1 VGLRELYLH
10 ACANAERGDSTEA
23 CRLYEQL
30 LQTAIDPHFRA
41 LLCNDIAAL
50 TVQAGDVD
58 AGRRGFEAALA
69 VDAECMCARENLAI
83 LLADTGPVVA
93 SAAQASLLLPKTP
106 EIGASSASAKVAIVS
121 FLFNWPSTGG
131 GIVHTVELARFLAK
145 AGYEV
150 RHFYVRYTAWEI
162 GKVEL
167 QLSFPSEALEFDDAS
182 WKLCAIQDRFRE
194 AVDQFHPDHVIITDS
209 WNIKPLLAEAVE
221 GYPYIL
227 RLQAMECLCP
237 LNNVR
242 LLADPDGQ
250 VRQCPLHQLA
260 TPRECARCL
269 QERGQHSGGL
279 HQAERAL
286 AGVGTPEYHE
296 RLLRTLRQAEAV
308 LVVNPLTEAMLSP
321 YARRVRVV
329 TAGMDPARFPWPPPT
344 IESPSGKVKT
354 VFFAGLVDEWM
365 KGFHVLHEA
374 CSLLWQ
380 CRQDFGLVATGD
392 PPGKVDEFTR
402 YVGWLSQEE
411 LPRHLHAADMVVLP
425 TVAQEALGRTA
436 VEAMAAG
443 RPVVASRIGGLPA
456 TVADGATGLLCEP
469 GDAQDLARKIEKLL
483 DDDEL
488 RQRMGLAGRRR
499 FEEHYS
505 WDVIIERHYKP
516 LLGPPQ
522 RSPAEAGAF
531 VPVIPEQVD
540 QERLVEE
547 ISRFFQLPR
556 AAVETMRTMYAA
568 FHEAKGY
575 ARTLGE
581 RKTLCFEEAFVLY
594 VLLATSRPPTLVE
607 IGTQHGKSTRRLLDI
622 KTLLGLPGRVVC
634 FDLEDQVQH
643 FSRDEAELMVRDMRG
658 RFAQDVLRAYEPGL
672 VFHDVNSYCLLKEV
686 LTQTLAHAGKWAL
699 AIHDCG
705 RGLCNPRMTLAK
717 DDPHVTSSTGVWERH
732 VLAEV
737 FGIADPL
744 SERLDQLETATHRLV
759 IFGTPQGLA
768 VLLPK

>member
-1 VGLRELYLH
+1 MYRH
-10 ACANAERGDSTEA
+10 ACDTAERGDYSEA
-23 CRLYEQL
+23 RRLYMKMEQIGCDSHL
-30 LQTAIDPHFRA
+30 KA
-41 LLCNDIAAL
+41 LICNDLAAL
-50 TVQAGDVD
+50 KARAGDVE
-58 AGRRGFEAALA
+58 AARIGFEAALSL
-69 VDAECMCARENLAI
+69 DSECVCARENLAL
-83 LLADTGPVVA
+83 LLADIPTVPA
-93 SAAQASLLLPKTP
+93 LAAQASPP
-106 EIGASSASAKVAIVS
+106 EVRTSETVASPAAVKIAIIS

-131 GIVHTVELARFLAK
+131 GIVHTVELACFLYK
-145 AGYEV
+145 GGYDV
-150 RHFYVRYTAWEI
+150 RHFYVWYAPWDI
-162 GKVEL
+162 GKVTKP
-167 QLSFPSEALEFDDAS
+167 LSFPSEALEFDTSS
-182 WKLCAIQDRFRE
+182 WNLLTIQARFRQAVDRFR
-194 AVDQFHPDHVIITDS
+194 PDHVIITDS
-209 WNIKPLLAEAVE
+209 WNIKPLLAEAVQ
-221 GYPYIL
+221 GYPYFL

-242 LLADPDGQ
+242 LLAGLDGQ
-250 VRQCPLHQLA
+250 VQQCPLHQLA
-260 TPRECARCL
+260 TPKECARCL
-269 QERGQHSGGL
+269 QERGQHSGVL

-286 AGVGTPEYHE
+286 AGVGAPEYHE
-296 RLLRTLRQAEAV
+296 RLLKALQQAEAV

-321 YARRVRVV
+321 YARSVRVV
-329 TAGMDPARFPWPPPT
+329 TAGMDPARFPWPPPS
-344 IESPSGKVKT
+344 IDSLSGKVKT

-380 CRQDFGLVATGD
+380 RRQDFELVATGD
-392 PPGKVDEFTR
+392 PAGKADEFTR

-411 LPRHLHAADMVVLP
+411 LPRHLHEADIVVLP

-443 RPVVASRIGGLPA
+443 RPVIASRIGGLPA

-469 GDAQDLARKIEKLL
+469 GDAKDLARKIETLL
-483 DDDEL
+483 DNAEL
-488 RQRMGLAGRRR
+488 RNRMGLAGRQR

-516 LLGPPQ
+516 LLGPPR
-522 RSPAEAGAF
+522 RSPAGASAF
-531 VPVIPEQVD
+531 VPIIPDQVD
-540 QERLVEE
+540 QQRLVED

-594 VLLATSRPPTLVE
+594 VLLATRRPSTLVE

-622 KTLLGLPGRVVC
+622 KMLLGLPGRVVC
-634 FDLEDQVQH
+634 FDVEDQVQY
-643 FSRDEAELMVRDMRG
+643 FSRDEAELVVRDMRG
-658 RFAQDVLRAYEPGL
+658 RFAQDVLQAYEPGL
-672 VFHDVNSYCLLKEV
+672 IFHDVNSYGLLKEV

-717 DDPHVTSSTGVWERH
+717 DDPQVTSSTGVWERH
-732 VLAEV
+732 VMAEV

-744 SERLDQLETATHRLV
+744 SERLDQLETPTHRLA